1 VRKVVVLALAAL
13 AVAAGLGQ
21 ASPAARTPAGLGGLC
36 GLPDE
41 RPLWLDYAEGSVS
54 FRNDLFG
61 RPGVI
66 AATSGTVNS
75 SELRARGAQTVYWW
89 MKLNRVAGTPSA
101 PTDGA
106 TVAAGITEIVD
117 KAVAASE
124 CTTPVIVLN
133 ELNSAAST
141 TPWTPTN
148 SRYRANVLT
157 VLQGIA
163 ARGGHPLL
171 LLSAQPYTGGDALAW
186 WQQVGQV
193 AHIVR
198 EVYFPAPP
206 LMRKGAV
213 LASRTMRQKF
223 RQGLAPLLKAG
234 IPPDRLGLVIGFQS
248 GPGKGGREGLQPTA
262 TWLRF
267 AKLLTLAAKQ
277 VASELKIG
285 SVVSWGWGTFNAAGA
300 DADKAKAACVYLWA
314 RDPKLC
320 DGPLAAG
327 AGFNASREEGQI
339 TLPPATRCKL
349 DGRTISKPEVTVLSA
364 LTDDTQVALSALF
377 ARLVESQGHP
387 VVTSRVLALERTI
400 IAVRF
405 GGSRSAY
412 LSALRSRGAS
422 LAVARAVIAD
432 QLRRQDIA
440 KRRDVESPTS
450 AEISLYHSLYGAL
463 PVRQVRADSTASWL
477 GGRRRGFALVPPGP
491 LQLLTMP
498 SARWRALVTTNG
510 AVKVTALDEVL
521 PLGAVPLAL
530 ARPAVRAA
538 LTAQGRLQAVETWSV
553 GAQSRALSRILC
565 VGDVLPA
572 SATVDLSSYL
582 PFLALDA

>member
-1 VRKVVVLALAAL
+1 M
-13 AVAAGLGQ
+13 AAGLGQ
-21 ASPAARTPAGLGGLC
+21 ASPAARSPAGIGGVC

-41 RPLWLDYAEGSVS
+41 RPLWLEYAEGSVS
-54 FRNDLFG
+54 FRNDVFG

-101 PTDGA
+101 PTDAA

-117 KAVAASE
+117 KAVAATE
-124 CTTPVIVLN
+124 CETPVIVLN
-133 ELNSAAST
+133 ELNGAAST

-148 SRYRANVLT
+148 GRYRANVLT

-171 LLSAQPYTGGDALAW
+171 LLSARPYTGGDALAW

-206 LMRKGAV
+206 LMRTGAV

-262 TWLRF
+262 AWLRF

-285 SVVSWGWGTFNAAGA
+285 SVVSWGWGTFDTAGA

-327 AGFNASREEGQI
+327 AGFNASLRGRTDRSAAGHALQARRPDDLEARGEGAVGAHGRHPGGAERALRAARRVAWASGRDRRRARARADDHRRPVRWLALGI
-339 TLPPATRCKL
+339 PVGSALPRSVASGGPRDHRRPAPPAGHRE
-349 DGRTISKPEVTVLSA
+349 D
-364 LTDDTQVALSALF
+364 
-377 ARLVESQGHP
+377 ARDVRAP
-387 VVTSRVLALERTI
+387 TSSRDLALPH
-400 IAVRF
+400 AVRCCF
-405 GGSRSAY
+405 PCDRCVPTALRRGSAAGGEGSRSS
-412 LSALRSRGAS
+412 LPDRSS
-422 LAVARAVIAD
+422 
-432 QLRRQDIA
+432 
-440 KRRDVESPTS
+440 
-450 AEISLYHSLYGAL
+450 
-463 PVRQVRADSTASWL
+463 
-477 GGRRRGFALVPPGP
+477 
-491 LQLLTMP
+491 
-498 SARWRALVTTNG
+498 
-510 AVKVTALDEVL
+510 
-521 PLGAVPLAL
+521 
-530 ARPAVRAA
+530 
-538 LTAQGRLQAVETWSV
+538 
-553 GAQSRALSRILC
+553 C
-565 VGDVLPA
+565 
-572 SATVDLSSYL
+572 
-582 PFLALDA
+582 

>member
-1 VRKVVVLALAAL
+1 VRNVAALLIAL
-13 AVAAGLGQ
+13 AVGVGLCGQTSRATNGQ
-21 ASPAARTPAGLGGLC
+21 AVIGGVC
-36 GLPDE
+36 GLPDQ

-54 FRNDLFG
+54 FRNDVFG

-75 SELRARGAQTVYWW
+75 ADLRARGAQTVYWW
-89 MKLNRVAGTPSA
+89 MKLNRVAGTPSV
-101 PTDGA
+101 PTDA
-106 TVAAGITEIVD
+106 ASVAAGINEIVD
-117 KAVAASE
+117 KAVAATE
-124 CTTPVIVLN
+124 CPTPVIVLN

-148 SRYRANVLT
+148 DRYRANVLE

-171 LLSAQPYTGGDALAW
+171 LLSARPYTGGDALVW

-206 LMRKGAV
+206 LMRTGTV

-234 IPPDRLGLVIGFQS
+234 IPGDRVGLVIGFQS
-248 GPGKGGREGLQPTA
+248 GPGKGGREGLQPT
-262 TWLRF
+262 TSWLRF
-267 AKLLTLAAKQ
+267 AKLQTLAAKQ

-285 SVVSWGWGTFNAAGA
+285 SVVSWGWGTFDTAGA
-300 DADKAKAACVYLWA
+300 DADKQKAACVYLWA

-320 DGPLAAG
+320 DGPLTAG
-327 AGFNASREEGQI
+327 AGFNDSREEGQI
-339 TLPPATRCKL
+339 ALPAATRCKL
-349 DGRTISKPEVTVLSA
+349 DSRTISKLEVKVLSA
-364 LTDDTQVALSALF
+364 LTDDTQVGLSALF
-377 ARLVESQGHP
+377 ARLVESPGHP
-387 VVTSRVLALERTI
+387 VAATRVLALERTI

-405 GGSRSAY
+405 GGSRSRY
-412 LSALRSRGAS
+412 LSALRVRGAS
-422 LAVARAVIAD
+422 LAVARAIIAD

-440 KRRDVESPTS
+440 KRRDVRLPSS

-491 LQLLTMP
+491 LQLLTLP
-498 SARWRALVTTNG
+498 TALSAALVTTNG
-510 AVKVTALDEVL
+510 PIEVTALDEVL
-521 PLGAVPLAL
+521 PLGAVPLSL

-538 LTAQGRLQAVETWSV
+538 LTAQSRLQAVETWSV

-572 SATVDLSSYL
+572 SATVDLASLL

>member
-1 VRKVVVLALAAL
+1 MRKVALIALLAC
-13 AVAAGLGQ
+13 VAAGLGQ
-21 ASPAARTPAGLGGLC
+21 ASPAARAPAGIGGVC
-36 GLPDE
+36 GLPDQ

-54 FRNDLFG
+54 FRNDVFG

-75 SELRARGAQTVYWW
+75 TELRARGAQTVNWW

-101 PTDGA
+101 PTSAA
-106 TVAAGITEIVD
+106 TVEAGIIEIFD
-117 KAVAASE
+117 KAVAATE
-124 CTTPVIVLN
+124 CSTPVIVLN

-148 SRYRANVLT
+148 DRYRANVLA

-171 LLSAQPYTGGDALAW
+171 LLSARPYTGGDALFW

-206 LMRKGAV
+206 LMRTGAV

-267 AKLLTLAAKQ
+267 AKLQTLAAKQ

-285 SVVSWGWGTFNAAGA
+285 SVVSWGWGTFDTAGA
-300 DADKAKAACVYLWA
+300 DDDKPKAACVYLWA
-314 RDPKLC
+314 RDPALC

-327 AGFNASREEGQI
+327 AGFNASREEAQI
-339 TLPPATRCKL
+339 ALPPVTRCKL
-349 DGRTISKPEVTVLSA
+349 DGRTVSKLEVKVLSA
-364 LTDDTQVALSALF
+364 LTDDTQVALSVLF
-377 ARLVESQGHP
+377 ARLVESPGHP
-387 VVTSRVLALERTI
+387 VATSRVLALEQTI

-440 KRRDVESPTS
+440 KRRDVPSPTS

-463 PVRQVRADSTASWL
+463 PVRQV
-477 GGRRRGFALVPPGP
+477 P
-491 LQLLTMP
+491 
-498 SARWRALVTTNG
+498 
-510 AVKVTALDEVL
+510 
-521 PLGAVPLAL
+521 
-530 ARPAVRAA
+530 
-538 LTAQGRLQAVETWSV
+538 
-553 GAQSRALSRILC
+553 C
-565 VGDVLPA
+565 
-572 SATVDLSSYL
+572 
-582 PFLALDA
+582 

>member
-1 VRKVVVLALAAL
+1 MGKVAAAL
-13 AVAAGLGQ
+13 LIALGVAAGLGQ
-21 ASPAARTPAGLGGLC
+21 ASPAARSPAGIGGLC

-101 PTDGA
+101 PTDAA

-148 SRYRANVLT
+148 SGYRANVLT
-157 VLQGIA
+157 LLQGIA

-171 LLSAQPYTGGDALAW
+171 LLSARPYTGGDALAW

-223 RQGLAPLLKAG
+223 RQGMAPLLKAG

-285 SVVSWGWGTFNAAGA
+285 SVVSWGWGTFDTAGA

-339 TLPPATRCKL
+339 ALPPATRCKL
-349 DGRTISKPEVTVLSA
+349 DGRTISKPEVTVLSE

-412 LSALRSRGAS
+412 LSALRARGAS

-440 KRRDVESPTS
+440 KRRDVKSPTS

-538 LTAQGRLQAVETWSV
+538 LTAQSRLQAVETWSV

>member
-1 VRKVVVLALAAL
+1 MTKVVVLALAAL

-21 ASPAARTPAGLGGLC
+21 ASPAARTPAGIGGVC
-36 GLPDE
+36 GLPDQL
-41 RPLWLDYAEGSVS
+41 PLWLDYAEGSVS
-54 FRNDLFG
+54 FRNDVFG

-75 SELRARGAQTVYWW
+75 SELRARGAQTVNWW
-89 MKLNRVAGTPSA
+89 MKLNRVAGTPAA
-101 PTDGA
+101 PTDAA
-106 TVAAGITEIVD
+106 TVAAGITEMVD
-117 KAVAASE
+117 KAIAATQCE
-124 CTTPVIVLN
+124 TPVIVIN
-133 ELNSAAST
+133 ELNGAAST
-141 TPWTPTN
+141 TPWTSTN
-148 SRYRANVLT
+148 DRYRSNVLT

-171 LLSAQPYTGGDALAW
+171 LLSARPYTGGDALAW

-206 LMRKGAV
+206 LMRTGAV
-213 LASRTMRQKF
+213 LASRTMRLKF

-262 TWLRF
+262 AWLRF
-267 AKLLTLAAKQ
+267 AKLLTLAARQ

-285 SVVSWGWGTFNAAGA
+285 SVVSWGWGTFDQAGA

-327 AGFNASREEGQI
+327 AGFNASLEEGQI
-339 TLPPATRCKL
+339 SLPPATRCKL
-349 DGRTISKPEVTVLSA
+349 DGRTISKLEVKVLSA

-377 ARLVESQGHP
+377 ARLVESPGHP
-387 VVTSRVLALERTI
+387 VATSRVLALERTI

-422 LAVARAVIAD
+422 LPVARAIIAD

-440 KRRDVESPTS
+440 KRRDVQPPSS

-477 GGRRRGFALVPPGP
+477 GGRRKGFALVPPGP

-510 AVKVTALDEVL
+510 AVKVAALDEVL

>member
-1 VRKVVVLALAAL
+1 MVDKA
-13 AVAAGLGQ
+13 
-21 ASPAARTPAGLGGLC
+21 
-36 GLPDE
+36 
-41 RPLWLDYAEGSVS
+41 
-54 FRNDLFG
+54 
-61 RPGVI
+61 I
-66 AATSGTVNS
+66 AATQC
-75 SELRARGAQTVYWW
+75 E
-89 MKLNRVAGTPSA
+89 
-101 PTDGA
+101 
-106 TVAAGITEIVD
+106 
-117 KAVAASE
+117 
-124 CTTPVIVLN
+124 TPVIVVN

-141 TPWTPTN
+141 TPWTATN
-148 SRYRANVLT
+148 ERYRANVLQ

-171 LLSAQPYTGGDALAW
+171 LLSARPYTGGDALAW

-206 LMRKGAV
+206 IMRTGAV

-234 IPPDRLGLVIGFQS
+234 LPPERLGLVIGFQS

-262 TWLRF
+262 SWLRF
-267 AKLLTLAAKQ
+267 VKLVTLAAEQ
-277 VASELKIG
+277 VSAELKIG
-285 SVVSWGWGTFNAAGA
+285 SVVSWGWGTFDTAGA
-300 DADKAKAACVYLWA
+300 DNDKPKAACVYLWA
-314 RDPKLC
+314 RNPELC

-327 AGFNASREEGQI
+327 PGFNDSREEGQI
-339 TLPPATRCKL
+339 SLPPATRCQL
-349 DGRTISKPEVTVLSA
+349 DGKTISKLEVKVLSS
-364 LTDDTQVALSALF
+364 LTDDSQVALSALF
-377 ARLVESQGHP
+377 ARLVESPGHP
-387 VVTSRVLALERTI
+387 VATARVLALEQTI

-405 GGSRSAY
+405 GGSRSRY
-412 LSALRSRGAS
+412 LAALRARGAS
-422 LAVARAVIAD
+422 LPVARAVIAD

-440 KRRDVESPTS
+440 KRRDVTSPTA

-477 GGRRRGFALVPPGP
+477 GGRRRGFTLVPPGP

-510 AVKVTALDEVL
+510 AVKVAALDEVL
-521 PLGAVPLAL
+521 PLGAVPLSL

-538 LTAQGRLQAVETWSV
+538 LTAQGRLQAVETWAV
-553 GAQSRALSRILC
+553 NAQSRALSRILC